1 MSEKKSNIKKTLI
14 TDTTLRDAHQ
24 SILATRMRTE
34 DMLPILEQMDNIGFW
49 SMEVWGGATF
59 DIMLRYLKENP
70 WERLKNIKKVLKNT
84 PTQMLLRGQNLLG
97 YRHYSDDVLKMFI
110 AKASDNGMDIFRI
123 FDALNDLRNVEIAVK
138 EVKRVGKHAEGAI
151 SYTISPV
158 HKIENFVNLAVKFE
172 EMGCDTICIK
182 DMAGL
187 LAPSVAYDLVQKIK
201 KVVKVPLHLHTH
213 DTTGLGGLSVLKAI
227 EAGCDIV
234 DAAIS
239 PLASGTSQPPIEV
252 IVAALQGTE
261 HDTALD
267 MKQLREIANYF
278 RKIRKKYGKFESE
291 FTGINVDMLISQVP
305 GGMISNLAS
314 QLKDQGAIDRFDEV
328 IAEVPRV
335 RQDMGFPPLVTPTSQ
350 IVGTQATLNVL
361 TGERYKVITNETKNY
376 LKGMYGKP
384 VAAIN
389 EEVRRKAVGSE
400 KIIDCRPADLLPPEM
415 DALTKEIGDLAENVE
430 DVLSYAMFP
439 QIAKE
444 FFEERKSGNL
454 KPESLDYENSSQ
466 VKQAPHLAPSEF
478 NITVHGETY
487 HVVVEGSGH
496 KSQSDVRPFYIKI
509 DGRPEE
515 ALVESLVEVM
525 PSVDGQVKLVS
536 SKGSSRPKASGKGDV
551 TTAMPGRVIKLNV
564 KEGSQVKAG
573 DTILIVEAMKMENQ
587 VHTPI
592 DGVIKKVYVKEGD
605 NVNPDETLVVVE

>member
-110 AKASDNGMDIFRI
+110 VKASDNGMDIFRI

-138 EVKRVGKHAEGAI
+138 EVKRAGKHAEGAI

-227 EAGCDIV
+227 GQV
-234 DAAIS
+234 VIS
-239 PLASGTSQPPIEV
+239 LMRQFLLLLLEHPSHLLRLL
-252 IVAALQGTE
+252 LQ
-261 HDTALD
+261 HC
-267 MKQLREIANYF
+267 
-278 RKIRKKYGKFESE
+278 
-291 FTGINVDMLISQVP
+291 
-305 GGMISNLAS
+305 
-314 QLKDQGAIDRFDEV
+314 
-328 IAEVPRV
+328 RV
-335 RQDMGFPPLVTPTSQ
+335 RNMIQLW
-350 IVGTQATLNVL
+350 I
-361 TGERYKVITNETKNY
+361 
-376 LKGMYGKP
+376 
-384 VAAIN
+384 
-389 EEVRRKAVGSE
+389 
-400 KIIDCRPADLLPPEM
+400 
-415 DALTKEIGDLAENVE
+415 
-430 DVLSYAMFP
+430 
-439 QIAKE
+439 
-444 FFEERKSGNL
+444 
-454 KPESLDYENSSQ
+454 
-466 VKQAPHLAPSEF
+466 
-478 NITVHGETY
+478 
-487 HVVVEGSGH
+487 
-496 KSQSDVRPFYIKI
+496 
-509 DGRPEE
+509 
-515 ALVESLVEVM
+515 
-525 PSVDGQVKLVS
+525 
-536 SKGSSRPKASGKGDV
+536 
-551 TTAMPGRVIKLNV
+551 
-564 KEGSQVKAG
+564 
-573 DTILIVEAMKMENQ
+573 
-587 VHTPI
+587 
-592 DGVIKKVYVKEGD
+592 
-605 NVNPDETLVVVE
+605 